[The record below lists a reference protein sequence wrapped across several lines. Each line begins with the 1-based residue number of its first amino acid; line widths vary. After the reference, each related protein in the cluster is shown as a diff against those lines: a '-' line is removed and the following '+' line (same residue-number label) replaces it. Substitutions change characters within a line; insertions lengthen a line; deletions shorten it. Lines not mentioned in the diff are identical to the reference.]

1 MGGLPN
7 TRGFDLLNLPGVA
20 VQPNLTYSAS
30 TFDSAKILWAGC
42 SHCWQVREILG
53 VEEMEGGGRVTPSLG
68 GLVSFPNLLVW
79 TVWRTNP
86 PYLTFLTLKF
96 DS

>member
-30 TFDSAKILWAGC
+30 TFDSAKILWVGC
-42 SHCWQVREILG
+42 CHCWQVREILG

-68 GLVSFPNLLVW
+68 GDSQLPQPACVDGLKNESPISW
-79 TVWRTNP
+79 KS
-86 PYLTFLTLKF
+86 YFLDT
-96 DS
+96 